1 MVTPT
6 DTICPWNNCY
16 RVVFATGPWYPF
28 CSTEH
33 EQMQEAADRRTA
45 AAPERQVTLPAR
57 QLTLD
62 TSLPW
67 VPESFP
73 LGTPENVMHDWFEH
87 HPNEHVSRD
96 TLIFMV
102 KTSLGRASRRD
113 VMTGIMELRR
123 AGWPI
128 ISSSGEAGYW
138 YSTNPEEWDILEQNL
153 RGRSMSM
160 LRTISLIRRRRQNV
174 GRVPMDDFLER
185 MERGEV

>member
-1 MVTPT
+1 
-6 DTICPWNNCY
+6 
-16 RVVFATGPWYPF
+16 
-28 CSTEH
+28 
-33 EQMQEAADRRTA
+33 
-45 AAPERQVTLPAR
+45 
-57 QLTLD
+57 
-62 TSLPW
+62 
-67 VPESFP
+67 
-73 LGTPENVMHDWFEH
+73 
-87 HPNEHVSRD
+87 
-96 TLIFMV
+96 
-102 KTSLGRASRRD
+102 
-113 VMTGIMELRR
+113 MTGIMELRR